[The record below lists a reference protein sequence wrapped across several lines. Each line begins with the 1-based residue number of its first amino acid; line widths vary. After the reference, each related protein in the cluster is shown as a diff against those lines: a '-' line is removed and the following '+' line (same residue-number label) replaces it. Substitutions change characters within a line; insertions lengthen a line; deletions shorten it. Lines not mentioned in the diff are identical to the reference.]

1 MLCVCVCAVAVVGVL
16 LLLLSR
22 LLLVRPRA
30 HHSQCLFSPVVRA
43 FACAIRAHN
52 CYLRCFTSWNC
63 FGCCC
68 LFCIVSFSFV
78 LFFCLAVFIYFT
90 RAIERRSLSRRFHT
104 HTQQNAFYFCFDRFI
119 EMQMAMARS
128 AIFCVDF
135 PVRAATNNSHFSL
148 AMFREL
154 SQWVYYFTRSLN
166 RLSLRCITL
175 QLIAIGRVL
184 HRAHRTTHLR
194 FT

>member
-1 MLCVCVCAVAVVGVL
+1 MHCMRIYTSAIRKCGARCWCCVCVCVCAVAVVGVL

-68 LFCIVSFSFV
+68 CCCLFCIVSFSFV

-104 HTQQNAFYFCFDRFI
+104 HTHNKTHFI
-119 EMQMAMARS
+119 FVSIDLSKCKWQWREALFSVLIFQFVQLQIILISLSHCSESSRS
-128 AIFCVDF
+128 GCTI
-135 PVRAATNNSHFSL
+135 L
-148 AMFREL
+148 L
-154 SQWVYYFTRSLN
+154 
-166 RLSLRCITL
+166 
-175 QLIAIGRVL
+175 GR
-184 HRAHRTTHLR
+184 
-194 FT
+194 